1 MSEQK
6 STKMAET
13 DDANTLVSKARNPKE
28 LAYANYANTMKAMAN
43 RARKEYLATKEMEV
57 NDSAKKVY
65 AEEVKSLK
73 AKLTT
78 ALLNSTRERAALRQA
93 NAEIKSITDNNPNIK
108 TKDLKKLKQR
118 ATTKARQDVGSV
130 SRKER
135 NIKITDKEWEAIQ
148 AGAINK
154 STLRSILNNTDVDN
168 LRDRAMP
175 RSSTTLSK
183 TKINTIKAMSA
194 SNFTLA
200 QIAEKLNVSTAT
212 VAKYLKGGN

>member
-1 MSEQK
+1 MS
-6 STKMAET
+6 
-13 DDANTLVSKARNPKE
+13 DL
-28 LAYANYANTMKAMAN
+28 Y
-43 RARKEYLATKEMEV
+43 
-57 NDSAKKVY
+57 
-65 AEEVKSLK
+65 
-73 AKLTT
+73 
-78 ALLNSTRERAALRQA
+78 REKR
-93 NAEIKSITDNNPNIK
+93 
-108 TKDLKKLKQR
+108 
-118 ATTKARQDVGSV
+118 
-130 SRKER
+130 
-135 NIKITDKEWEAIQ
+135 ITDKEWEAIQ

-168 LRDRAMP
+168 LRERAMP